1 MLNEFS
7 GYRMRRRVLLCK
19 CSGLVA
25 FVALALPG
33 LVHGQ
38 SQSPRQYLVVP
49 PLWVETKYAEAEQ
62 EYKEDKDKPD
72 YAQRWIKL
80 DLPAETEVLVSTAT
94 HRIIDLRLSAAMMDQ
109 VKWEFNGNVLVG
121 EVPEDLVSALADA
134 ESLPKDMRAGFG
146 PGLPASLNPRL
157 AFSFIGS
164 QASGARSLPTK
175 PRDKSDQLPRP
186 YSPPDPKTTTTP
198 LGEKPPT
205 TRGRS
210 IVANTDTPRNDRE
223 FDDQMDYEVIGTI
236 VSNLA
241 RVEAQKAQASARK
254 LLPVILG
261 DLGHQLLALDL
272 NNSEFN
278 QLPEEI
284 RIGIERSIENQP
296 ERFGYANFDEFA
308 RARDSG
314 LRLSLNPEVQV
325 LLPYY
330 MNGGRVSYAMGVKV
344 KP

>member
-62 EYKEDKDKPD
+62 EYKQDKDKPD
-72 YAQRWIKL
+72 YAQRWIKIE
-80 DLPAETEVLVSTAT
+80 LPTKSEVLISTAT
-94 HRIIDLRLSAAMMDQ
+94 HRIIDLRLTVAMMEE
-109 VKWEFNGNVLVG
+109 VKWEYNGRVMVG
-121 EVPEDLVSALADA
+121 EVPENLISALADA
-134 ESLPKDMRAGFG
+134 ESLPKDLRAGFG
-146 PGLPASLNPRL
+146 PGLPVSLNPHL
-157 AFSFIGS
+157 AFSFLGS
-164 QASGARSLPTK
+164 SGSGARSLPTK
-175 PRDKSDQLPRP
+175 QRDTSSQLPKP
-186 YSPPDPKTTTTP
+186 YGPPDPKLTTTS
-198 LGEKPPT
+198 LREKPST
-205 TRGRS
+205 TRGRT
-210 IVANTDTPRNDRE
+210 IIANTATPRPDRTY
-223 FDDQMDYEVIGTI
+223 DDQLEYEEISKL
-236 VSNLA
+236 VSNLVQA
-241 RVEAQKAQASARK
+241 ESQEAQASARK
-254 LLPVILG
+254 ILPVILG

-272 NNSEFN
+272 SNTEFN

-284 RIGIERSIENQP
+284 RVGIERSIEDRP
-296 ERFGYANFDEFA
+296 ESFGYANFEEFA

-330 MNGGRVSYAMGVKV
+330 MNGGRVSYAMVVKV